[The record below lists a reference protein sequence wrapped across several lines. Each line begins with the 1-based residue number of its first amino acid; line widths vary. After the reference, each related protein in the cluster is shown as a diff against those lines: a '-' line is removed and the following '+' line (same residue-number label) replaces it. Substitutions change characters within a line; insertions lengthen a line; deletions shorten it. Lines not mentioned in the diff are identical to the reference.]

1 MIDYG
6 EPDFKFL
13 SWAYYDIKQTKPDQ
27 NCNIEIP
34 ICVLNSILTNK
45 VVKKRHFRIVSRQI
59 SVI

>member
-13 SWAYYDIKQTKPDQ
+13 SWAYFDIKQTKPDQ

-34 ICVLNSILTNK
+34 ICVLNSILTNT
-45 VVKKRHFRIVSRQI
+45 VVKKRHLVHCR
-59 SVI
+59 